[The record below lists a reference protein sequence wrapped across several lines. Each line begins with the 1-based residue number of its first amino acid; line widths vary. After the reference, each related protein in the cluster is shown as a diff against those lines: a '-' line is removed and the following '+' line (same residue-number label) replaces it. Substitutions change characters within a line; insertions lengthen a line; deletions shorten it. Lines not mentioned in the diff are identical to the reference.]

1 MAKAAA
7 PAPKMTFG
15 EFSHMKLKAVDAMFV
30 LVFGLIAIGM
40 VVGFQLR

>member
-7 PAPKMTFG
+7 SAPKMTFG
-15 EFSHMKLKAVDAMFV
+15 EFSHSKLQTIDALFLMM
-30 LVFGLIAIGM
+30 FGLIAIGM

>member
-7 PAPKMTFG
+7 PAKMTFG
-15 EFSHMKLKAVDAMFV
+15 EFSQAKLQTIDALFLMM
-30 LVFGLIAIGM
+30 FGLIAIGM